1 MELHI
6 YSLKTESQASNIWS
20 QNTQLWILK
29 IYAFCQKIQQM
40 VLGPGESA
48 AGVMYLSREYTW
60 KIVVSSP

>member
-1 MELHI
+1 MPVT
-6 YSLKTESQASNIWS
+6 YESMAVNIKKPKS

-48 AGVMYLSREYTW
+48 AGVMYLSTEYT
-60 KIVVSSP
+60 